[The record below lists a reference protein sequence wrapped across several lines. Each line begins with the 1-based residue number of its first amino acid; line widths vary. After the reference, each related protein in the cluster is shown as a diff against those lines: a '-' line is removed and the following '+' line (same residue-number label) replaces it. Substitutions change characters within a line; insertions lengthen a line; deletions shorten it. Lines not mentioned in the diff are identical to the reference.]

1 MTKTIGEVADVV
13 ENGLNEA
20 THKIGSSL
28 REMGSEDLVIEHYF
42 IVKNGF
48 WDKWLQKLLSQLI
61 SLKVWALAIIT
72 VLIFFKLIT
81 GAEFIIGFS
90 IIMGAKG
97 GKDIV
102 MKWVSNR
109 SVTKQPESII
119 DKV

>member
-1 MTKTIGEVADVV
+1 MTKTVAEVANVV
-13 ENGLNEA
+13 EDGLNEA
-20 THKIGSSL
+20 TNKISSSL
-28 REMGSEDLVIEHYF
+28 REMGSEDLIGEQYF

-48 WDKWLQKLLSQLI
+48 WDKWLQKLLAQLI

-72 VLIFFKLIT
+72 ALIVAKLLT

-102 MKWVSNR
+102 MKWVENKSISR
-109 SVTKQPESII
+109 QPENII